1 LRDVPG
7 RLTLER
13 ALQAAIVATIL
24 SAVLAAGSILSWLEA
39 ARAARWVA
47 LGALAALALA
57 YAARR
62 RALPP
67 ATAVS
72 LAACAFVA
80 VALVSAGWSAFP
92 ASSAARAL
100 ALAALFVAAGAL
112 AWGTAGRPEAVRP
125 FLHAVLAAVVVV
137 AVGGLAVLAVDS
149 DRAIQA
155 ATTELA
161 ARYQG
166 LGGGPNTATMVLALG
181 LPLTALALV
190 EARRRAARTG
200 FGALL
205 ALLAGSI
212 VASGSRGAL
221 LAGFGGLLAFA
232 LFAPATAR
240 GRVLWGVAVVAAFVV
255 GVLVSRIPKPESGR
269 TAAASAADAIP
280 DRMPFAAAPGYLD
293 ANLLWR
299 LQDDV
304 GHPPPGVAETERKPR
319 TLLGSSG
326 RAEAWRGALELG
338 GQRPLLGF
346 GFGTEQRVFAD
357 RYVGFNSAV
366 PENSYIGLF
375 LQTGAAGLAL
385 FLALAAALLARAGRA
400 LASLRGEHRLIA
412 SACAGVLVAGLV
424 LGVFQSY
431 LYAVGNNATAAL
443 WICAFLL
450 AAATARERVRA

>member
-1 LRDVPG
+1 
-7 RLTLER
+7 
-13 ALQAAIVATIL
+13 VATIL

-47 LGALAALALA
+47 LAALAALALA

-80 VALVSAGWSAFP
+80 VAIVSAGWSAVP
-92 ASSAARAL
+92 GSTAGRAL
-100 ALAALFVAAGAL
+100 ALAVLFAAAGAL

-125 FLHAVLAAVVVV
+125 LLYAVLAAVAIV
-137 AVGGLAVLAVDS
+137 AVGGLVVLAVDN
-149 DRAIQA
+149 DRAVQA

-181 LPLTALALV
+181 LPLAALALV
-190 EARRRAARTG
+190 EARRRTARIG
-200 FGALL
+200 LAGLL

-232 LFAPATAR
+232 LAAPATAR
-240 GRVLWGVAVVAAFVV
+240 GRVLWGAAVVAAFVV

-269 TAAASAADAIP
+269 AATSAADAIP
-280 DRMPFAAAPGYLD
+280 DRMPFSAAPGYVD
-293 ANLLWR
+293 ANLVWR

-304 GHPPPGVAETERKPR
+304 GHPPPGVAETTRKPR

-326 RAEAWRGALELG
+326 RAEAWRGAFELG

-366 PENSYIGLF
+366 PENSYLGLF

-385 FLALAAALLARAGRA
+385 FLALVAALLARAGRA
-400 LASLRGEHRLIA
+400 LAGLRGEQRLVA
-412 SACAGVLVAGLV
+412 AAGGGVLVAGLV
-424 LGVFQSY
+424 LGLFQSY

-450 AAATARERVRA
+450 AASTARERVRV